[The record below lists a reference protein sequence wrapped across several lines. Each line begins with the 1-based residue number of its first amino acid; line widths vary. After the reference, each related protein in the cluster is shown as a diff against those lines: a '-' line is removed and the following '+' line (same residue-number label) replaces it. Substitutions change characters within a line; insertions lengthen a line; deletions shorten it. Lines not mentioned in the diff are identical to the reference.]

1 MPGKIVL
8 VAVRKDQLQSGD
20 TVMDPDKASE
30 LASTLNLGA
39 TIRLGEA
46 GEDSVSAYEFRH
58 TNVIT
63 APRILSISDPWLF

>member
-1 MPGKIVL
+1 
-8 VAVRKDQLQSGD
+8 
-20 TVMDPDKASE
+20 MDPDKASE